1 MVPVKSALEPSGQPP
16 QPPAPKLSPDRES
29 PGGATPDEDWR
40 VCWTIVWKM
49 GWFFKKKH
57 KHMSR
62 GGPRPLLGVRGR
74 RRSPPASRLA
84 ATRPRAGAPQVAA
97 RRGFALAARVQ
108 PGPEAGQPIARTRA
122 GRKPG
127 SGLPG
132 APRPRRGAVPASS
145 GVPRPGISSSS
156 LRAARRPDRG
166 WARVR
171 PRPVGKRGPP
181 PPRRP
186 RRALGP
192 QGLGAAGPGADSERR
207 GPRAGG
213 GRRRRR
219 RKRRRRRRPGA
230 GGEGRG
236 VGQGRGGA
244 GFAECGAAAGSR
256 RAGE

>member
-1 MVPVKSALEPSGQPP
+1 MVPVEAALEPSGQPP
-16 QPPAPKLSPDRES
+16 QPPAPTPSPDRES
-29 PGGATPDEDWR
+29 PGWATPDEDWR
-40 VCWTIVWKM
+40 PAA
-49 GWFFKKKH
+49 FPL
-57 KHMSR
+57 S
-62 GGPRPLLGVRGR
+62 GPLDHSMEDGLVLQKETQAHVPRRSSGSGVAAARRLRSARQPRARGR
-74 RRSPPASRLA
+74 EPPK
-84 ATRPRAGAPQVAA
+84 VAA
-97 RRGFALAARVQ
+97 RGGFALAARVQ

-145 GVPRPGISSSS
+145 GRPRPGISSSS

-219 RKRRRRRRPGA
+219 RKRRRKEGMEERRKHFLGP
-230 GGEGRG
+230 
-236 VGQGRGGA
+236 
-244 GFAECGAAAGSR
+244 
-256 RAGE
+256 